1 MLKKQP
7 GFVLKKIKDSYYL
20 LPFGQQVADQKK
32 GLFLN
37 ETGAFLWECLCDT
50 TKHAELVKK
59 LAEHYQLEESDFPM
73 LEEDVTLFLNQLT
86 SFDILKDDGDSADS
100 LSSIYMNIADLVIRL
115 CGPAELFPKEFS
127 AFACDPKTAQKITQ
141 EIHLICQSPTKQNGT
156 VLLRNRELSILE
168 HADGYVMLFPT
179 LKNIFEAHMTKD
191 GHLVQIY
198 CSSAVTESNLE
209 NLFHAIRPFFLLS
222 LRKMENSPFILP
234 RFFIKK
240 RHGSFPVTPAWEN
253 PLTPISGRSF
263 SAHRS

>member
-100 LSSIYMNIADLVIRL
+100 LYI
-115 CGPAELFPKEFS
+115 
-127 AFACDPKTAQKITQ
+127 
-141 EIHLICQSPTKQNGT
+141 
-156 VLLRNRELSILE
+156 
-168 HADGYVMLFPT
+168 
-179 LKNIFEAHMTKD
+179 
-191 GHLVQIY
+191 
-198 CSSAVTESNLE
+198 
-209 NLFHAIRPFFLLS
+209 
-222 LRKMENSPFILP
+222 
-234 RFFIKK
+234 
-240 RHGSFPVTPAWEN
+240 
-253 PLTPISGRSF
+253 
-263 SAHRS
+263 

>member
-100 LSSIYMNIADLVIRL
+100 DFL
-115 CGPAELFPKEFS
+115 CTWSVDVKE
-127 AFACDPKTAQKITQ
+127 DD
-141 EIHLICQSPTKQNGT
+141 EENGW
-156 VLLRNRELSILE
+156 
-168 HADGYVMLFPT
+168 
-179 LKNIFEAHMTKD
+179 
-191 GHLVQIY
+191 QQ
-198 CSSAVTESNLE
+198 
-209 NLFHAIRPFFLLS
+209 FHDVWYG
-222 LRKMENSPFILP
+222 KEQC
-234 RFFIKK
+234 
-240 RHGSFPVTPAWEN
+240 
-253 PLTPISGRSF
+253 
-263 SAHRS
+263 

>member
-50 TKHAELVKK
+50 TNHAELVKK
-59 LAEHYQLEESDFPM
+59 LAGHYQLEESDFPM

-127 AFACDPKTAQKITQ
+127 AFACDPKTAQKNHTGNP
-141 EIHLICQSPTKQNGT
+141 SD
-156 VLLRNRELSILE
+156 LS
-168 HADGYVMLFPT
+168 
-179 LKNIFEAHMTKD
+179 
-191 GHLVQIY
+191 
-198 CSSAVTESNLE
+198 ESDK
-209 NLFHAIRPFFLLS
+209 A
-222 LRKMENSPFILP
+222 
-234 RFFIKK
+234 K
-240 RHGSFPVTPAWEN
+240 RHRTASKPGTFHPRTC
-253 PLTPISGRSF
+253 
-263 SAHRS
+263 